1 MSDKEKRKK
10 SRFQNFVESAYND
23 VVTALNLHDLIQI
36 KENSKE
42 RESLEVVKINHMG
55 AATEKLSK
63 AIHEIYTAA
72 LIIPLLIHLQL
83 NGLEAIDQNYLKE
96 LVNAVNDLR
105 NAIKKQEKL
114 LEDPKKLGHEAIKR
128 SPLGEIS
135 KILIKIAVG
144 KETEELRNFYTHIAS
159 FIDQVPVKRKY
170 EDVVN
175 LKEEY
180 TKAVKLDYLKEELI
194 DSIDRCYKQ
203 ILAGSLSSECKQWDR
218 ETLQRIKENLDL
230 IPTFLALI
238 YIAFQYI
245 IEFLLYSTY
254 LEAAAGPLLRYKDEW
269 TPDVENYISDV
280 KKHQDELINVMR
292 TIYTFLEKAS
302 ENPEFEDM
310 LNTFINFFLDLI
322 QRIR

>member
-1 MSDKEKRKK
+1 M
-10 SRFQNFVESAYND
+10 
-23 VVTALNLHDLIQI
+23 
-36 KENSKE
+36 
-42 RESLEVVKINHMG
+42 
-55 AATEKLSK
+55 
-63 AIHEIYTAA
+63 
-72 LIIPLLIHLQL
+72 
-83 NGLEAIDQNYLKE
+83 
-96 LVNAVNDLR
+96 
-105 NAIKKQEKL
+105 
-114 LEDPKKLGHEAIKR
+114 
-128 SPLGEIS
+128 
-135 KILIKIAVG
+135 
-144 KETEELRNFYTHIAS
+144 
-159 FIDQVPVKRKY
+159 
-170 EDVVN
+170 
-175 LKEEY
+175 
-180 TKAVKLDYLKEELI
+180 KLDYLKEELI